1 MNKRQV
7 EVQVSLPY
15 TIEAANRTLPL
26 VRRIVDDLSYRYAD
40 WQDALS
46 KFEYATTRSS
56 ADAPDPEADVLEQA
70 AKKLA
75 VEIDG
80 YVAELAE
87 LGITCL
93 DFATGLIEFP
103 GEDAPIL
110 WQRGDA
116 AVGVSSETD

>member
-1 MNKRQV
+1 MKRRPV
-7 EVQVSLPY
+7 EVRVTLPY
-15 TIEAANRTLPL
+15 TLDAANKTLPL
-26 VRRIVDDLSYRYAD
+26 VRRIVDDLSHRYAD

-87 LGITCL
+87 LGIECI

-103 GEDAPIL
+103 GEEAPFL

-116 AVGVSSETD
+116 VVGVSSEQD

>member
-1 MNKRQV
+1 MKRRPV
-7 EVQVSLPY
+7 EVRVSLPY
-15 TIEAANRTLPL
+15 TLDAANKTLPL
-26 VRRIVDDLSYRYAD
+26 VRRIVDDLSHRYAD

-56 ADAPDPEADVLEQA
+56 ADSPDPEADELEQA

-75 VEIDG
+75 VEIDS

-87 LGITCL
+87 LGIECI

-103 GEDAPIL
+103 GEEAPFL

-116 AVGVSSETD
+116 VVGVSSEQD

>member
-1 MNKRQV
+1 MKRRPV
-7 EVQVSLPY
+7 EVRVALPY
-15 TIEAANRTLPL
+15 TLEGANRTLPL
-26 VRRIVDDLSYRYAD
+26 VRRIVGDLSHRYAD

-56 ADAPDPEADVLEQA
+56 ADAPDPEADALEQA

-75 VEIDG
+75 MEIDG

-87 LGITCL
+87 LGIECV

-103 GEDAPIL
+103 GDDAPFL

-116 AVGVSSETD
+116 AVGVSSERD

>member
-1 MNKRQV
+1 MKRRPV
-7 EVQVSLPY
+7 EVRVTLPY
-15 TIEAANRTLPL
+15 TLEGANRTLPL
-26 VRRIVDDLSYRYAD
+26 VRRIVGDLSHRYAD

-56 ADAPDPEADVLEQA
+56 ADAPDPEADALEQA
-70 AKKLA
+70 AKTLA
-75 VEIDG
+75 MEIDG

-87 LGITCL
+87 LGIECI

-103 GEDAPIL
+103 GGDAPFL

-116 AVGVSSETD
+116 AVGVSSERD

>member
-1 MNKRQV
+1 MTRRPV
-7 EVQVSLPY
+7 DVRVTLPY
-15 TIEAANRTLPL
+15 TLEGANRTLPL
-26 VRRIVDDLSYRYAD
+26 VRRIVDDLSHRYAD

-56 ADAPDPEADVLEQA
+56 ADAPDPEADALEQA

-75 VEIDG
+75 TEIDG

-87 LGITCL
+87 LGIECV

-103 GEDAPIL
+103 GDDAPFL

-116 AVGVSSETD
+116 AVGASSERD

>member
-1 MNKRQV
+1 MKRRPV
-7 EVQVSLPY
+7 EVRVSLPY
-15 TIEAANRTLPL
+15 TLDAANRTLPL
-26 VRRIVDDLSYRYAD
+26 VRRIVDDLSHRYAD

-56 ADAPDPEADVLEQA
+56 AHAPDPEADELEQA

-75 VEIDG
+75 VEIDS

-87 LGITCL
+87 LGIECI

-103 GEDAPIL
+103 GEEAPFL

-116 AVGVSSETD
+116 VVGVSSEQD

>member
-1 MNKRQV
+1 MKRRPV
-7 EVQVSLPY
+7 EVRVQLPY
-15 TIEAANRTLPL
+15 TLDAANCTLPL
-26 VRRIVDDLSYRYAD
+26 VRRIVDDLSHRYAD

-56 ADAPDPEADVLEQA
+56 ADAPDPQAEVLEQA

-87 LGITCL
+87 LGIECI

-103 GEDAPIL
+103 GEEAPFL
-110 WQRGDA
+110 WQRGDT
-116 AVGVSSETD
+116 AVGVSSERD

>member
-1 MNKRQV
+1 MKRRPV
-7 EVQVSLPY
+7 EVRVTLPY
-15 TIEAANRTLPL
+15 TLDAANKTLPL
-26 VRRIVDDLSYRYAD
+26 VRRIVDDLSHRYAD

-87 LGITCL
+87 LGIECI

-103 GEDAPIL
+103 GEEAPFL

-116 AVGVSSETD
+116 VVGISSEQD

>member
-1 MNKRQV
+1 MKRRPV
-7 EVQVSLPY
+7 EVHVTLPY
-15 TIEAANRTLPL
+15 TLEAANNTLPL
-26 VRRIVDDLSYRYAD
+26 VRRIVDDLSHRYAD

-70 AKKLA
+70 AKQLA

-87 LGITCL
+87 LGIECI

-103 GEDAPIL
+103 GDDAPFL

-116 AVGVSSETD
+116 AVGVSSERD

>member
-1 MNKRQV
+1 MKRRSV
-7 EVQVSLPY
+7 ELRVKLPY
-15 TIEAANRTLPL
+15 TLEGANRSLPL
-26 VRRIVDDLSYRYAD
+26 VRRIVDDLSHRYAD

-56 ADAPDPEADVLEQA
+56 ADAPDPEADVLERA
-70 AKKLA
+70 AKTLA

-87 LGITCL
+87 LGIECI

-103 GEDAPIL
+103 GEEAPFL
-110 WQRGDA
+110 WQRGDG
-116 AVGVSSETD
+116 AVGVSSERD

>member
-1 MNKRQV
+1 
-7 EVQVSLPY
+7 
-15 TIEAANRTLPL
+15 
-26 VRRIVDDLSYRYAD
+26 
-40 WQDALS
+40 
-46 KFEYATTRSS
+46 
-56 ADAPDPEADVLEQA
+56 VLEQA

-87 LGITCL
+87 LGIECI

-103 GEDAPIL
+103 GEEAPFL

-116 AVGVSSETD
+116 VVGISSEQD

>member
-1 MNKRQV
+1 MKRRPV
-7 EVQVSLPY
+7 EVRVSLPY
-15 TIEAANRTLPL
+15 TLDAANKTLPL
-26 VRRIVDDLSYRYAD
+26 VRRIVDDLSHRYAD

-75 VEIDG
+75 VEIDS

-87 LGITCL
+87 LGIECI

-103 GEDAPIL
+103 GEEAPFL

-116 AVGVSSETD
+116 VVGVSSEQD

>member
-1 MNKRQV
+1 MKRRPV
-7 EVQVSLPY
+7 EVRVSLPY
-15 TIEAANRTLPL
+15 TLDAANKTLPL
-26 VRRIVDDLSYRYAD
+26 VRRIVDDLSHRYAD

-56 ADAPDPEADVLEQA
+56 ADAPDPEADGLEQA

-75 VEIDG
+75 VEIDS

-87 LGITCL
+87 LGIECI

-103 GEDAPIL
+103 GEEAPFL

-116 AVGVSSETD
+116 VVGVSSEQD